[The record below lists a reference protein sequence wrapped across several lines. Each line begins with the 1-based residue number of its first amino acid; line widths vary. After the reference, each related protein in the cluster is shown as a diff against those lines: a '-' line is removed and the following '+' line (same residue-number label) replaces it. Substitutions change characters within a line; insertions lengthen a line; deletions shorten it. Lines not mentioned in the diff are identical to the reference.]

1 MPAQAEPPSG
11 RAAPTGIE
19 RLSVRPRKSK
29 RHSITS
35 ALMTFS
41 LWALTLGVIASGV
54 ARELDTLRLPT

>member
-1 MPAQAEPPSG
+1 M
-11 RAAPTGIE
+11 
-19 RLSVRPRKSK
+19 RPRKSK